1 MFSAIV
7 PPPPP
12 LGILVPPYGEGQK
25 YGENMGGI
33 WGVFQVLFPHI
44 SPIWGIYGGKPRGSS
59 GGSSQQ
65 FSSFCFSQG
74 VKSAT
79 DRGRLAPCRAISP
92 RRFLQRGNARLKC
105 SSQTTK
111 GAVRVPTAT
120 FFKSE

>member
-1 MFSAIV
+1 MGKIWGEYGGFFKSCSPIF
-7 PPPPP
+7 
-12 LGILVPPYGEGQK
+12 PPYGG
-25 YGENMGGI
+25 YMGENP
-33 WGVFQVLFPHI
+33 GVPQVEAV
-44 SPIWGIYGGKPRGSS
+44 SK
-59 GGSSQQ
+59 Q

-79 DRGRLAPCRAISP
+79 DRGRLAPCSAISP